1 MKRWQAITLFL
12 IIVAIII
19 GAVVLAYGG
28 LKGVQWS
35 TLFPASKAV
44 PIGFYEV
51 TSYVDGDTFKVNMNG
66 TTETIR
72 LIGVD
77 TPETKKPNTPV
88 QCYGPEAST
97 FTKKTLQTA
106 GNSVRLEA
114 DPKDDNRDQYGRLL
128 RYAYLP
134 DGSLLEQQIIESGYG
149 FAYTLFPFSKK
160 QDFETYQATA
170 QAAYR
175 GLWTFCTPTLSDGK
189 WQTNSASH

>member
-1 MKRWQAITLFL
+1 MNRKQAIAISLLLLF
-12 IIVAIII
+12 IILGV
-19 GAVVLAYGG
+19 VVLAYGG

-35 TLFPASKAV
+35 KLFPGSKAI
-44 PIGFYEV
+44 PAGFYEV
-51 TSYVDGDTFKVNMNG
+51 TSYVDGDTFKIDMNG
-66 TTETIR
+66 TTETVR

-97 FTKKTLQTA
+97 FTKKALQTG
-106 GNSVRLEA
+106 GNNVRLEA
-114 DPKDDNRDQYGRLL
+114 DPLDDNRDQYGRLL

-134 DGSLLEQQIIESGYG
+134 DGSLLEEQIIEGGYG

-160 QDFETYQATA
+160 KDFETYQSTA

-175 GLWTFCTPTLSDGK
+175 GLWTFCQPTLADGK
-189 WQTNSASH
+189 WQTNVAK

>member
-1 MKRWQAITLFL
+1 MKRWQAVLLVLLITG
-12 IIVAIII
+12 AII
-19 GAVVLAYGG
+19 GVTVLAYGG

-35 TLFPASKAV
+35 KLWPASKAI
-44 PIGFYEV
+44 PTGFYEV
-51 TSYVDGDTFKVNMNG
+51 TAYVDGDTFKVDMNG

-88 QCYGPEAST
+88 QCYGPEASA
-97 FTKKTLQTA
+97 FTKKTLLA
-106 GNSVRLEA
+106 GGNSVRLEA

-128 RYAYLP
+128 RYVYLP
-134 DGSLLEQQIIESGYG
+134 DGTLLEQQIIEGGYG

-175 GLWTFCTPTLSDGK
+175 GLWTFCQPTLNDGK
-189 WQTNSASH
+189 WQTNNASH